1 MHFSCSFSFYFLFKI
16 SRISW
21 FFLKKWETLVC
32 FNNITLWA
40 WTPCS
45 FCFWRA
51 EFTKFLKLSLKL
63 KVFVHFISILAT
75 NYDIENEKVKTLK
88 SNDVYVCLDLSY
100 CLFTFLSFSFCFLR
114 ACYSSGFS
122 SFEWISNQIAIFLFK

>member
-1 MHFSCSFSFYFLFKI
+1 MHSSCSFSFYFLFKN
-16 SRISW
+16 SRISG
-21 FFLKKWETLVC
+21 FFLKKWETIVC
-32 FNNITLWA
+32 FNNITLWG
-40 WTPCS
+40 WTPRS
-45 FCFWRA
+45 FRFWRA

-75 NYDIENEKVKTLK
+75 NYEIENEKVKTLK
-88 SNDVYVCLDLSY
+88 SNDVYVCLDLSR

-114 ACYSSGFS
+114 VCYSSGFC